1 MWRGVTMAINQFQM
15 TGDVYAILRAVA
27 PCTINNIS
35 YVANEVITSFT
46 ADVAVNFV
54 DVNSLAR
61 SDKNLLSKNDVFAD
75 SLNIVP
81 KQLNDGLY
89 NIIGKRL
96 STDIKVPAIK
106 DYISNDEGE
115 IYLNNE
121 LDSTFF
127 LIKDDNGTAVSGY
140 STDFV
145 NGIVTNLT
153 ADTPYRLY
161 YYVKNTAI
169 TSLSFENIQ
178 IPYVRIE
185 LLGKGNINNES
196 KSFLVNIP
204 KAQINSA
211 PRMNFDNSSVINVIL
226 QCNIINTEEVE
237 LHYY

>member
-1 MWRGVTMAINQFQM
+1 MAINQFQM

-75 SLNIVP
+75 SLNIIP

-96 STDIKVPAIK
+96 PTNITVPAIK
-106 DYISNDEGE
+106 DFTSNNSGE
-115 IYLNNE
+115 IYINKE
-121 LDSTFF
+121 LDTSFF
-127 LIKDDNGTAVSGY
+127 LIKDENGASASGY
-140 STDFV
+140 SVDYV
-145 NGIVTNLT
+145 NGVITNLT
-153 ADTPYRLY
+153 ADTLYRIY

-185 LLGKGNINNES
+185 LLGKGNINNQS

-204 KAQINSA
+204 KAQVNSA